1 MKGTGPNLIKFF
13 FSRPFFI
20 DWEDLLKIDELNADN
35 STKMYL
41 DQINMLLDTYAP
53 SKIINKYQLKFKSKA
68 WTTLGLQKSKSVQN
82 NLFTNFINTKEH
94 ILKKGFHNNC
104 KKFTLHPDDESKQTY
119 YK

>member
-1 MKGTGPNLIKFF
+1 
-13 FSRPFFI
+13 
-20 DWEDLLKIDELNADN
+20 
-35 STKMYL
+35 MYL